1 MHFYL
6 RGIASGL
13 LLVAFPTLAAAQNG
27 RVGGFVRDDGGEPI
41 KGAVISAE
49 NQNTG
54 ASGFTA
60 ATDDRGRFMMIGL
73 QAGPWRFVA
82 FAPGYAMDRR
92 DLQVRFTSTNP
103 PLSFTLR
110 KNGPGPESRVSGIS
124 PRDVQRELAAADAL
138 FNEQKW
144 DEAIAAYR
152 AIAPKAP
159 ALTVVNLQIGAA
171 YRQKKDYDGAIAAY
185 NALLAA
191 EPTNQTAKLGIGL
204 AQLERGDT
212 AAAEQTFQQAA
223 EAVEAGPESF
233 FRLAEVKLAKGDVQ
247 QAEGWYQKA
256 AAADPSWPKPLYQL
270 GTIALN
276 QGNATVA
283 TEFMTR
289 VMAVAPLSPEASLAK
304 TALEKLAK

>member
-1 MHFYL
+1 MRPSVRAIVFGVMFTAL
-6 RGIASGL
+6 PA
-13 LLVAFPTLAAAQNG
+13 LAAAQNG
-27 RVGGFVRDDGGEPI
+27 RVGGFVRDDNGGPI
-41 KGAVISAE
+41 KGAVVSAE

-60 ATDDRGRFMMIGL
+60 ATDERGRFMMIGL

-124 PRDVQRELAAADAL
+124 PRDVQRELSAADAL
-138 FNEQKW
+138 FGEQKW

-171 YRQKKDYDGAIAAY
+171 YRQKKDYAEAIAAY
-185 NALLAA
+185 NAVLAT
-191 EPTNQTAKLGIGL
+191 EPSNQTAKVGIGL
-204 AQLERGDT
+204 AQLERGDA

-223 EAVEAGPESF
+223 EAAEAGPETF
-233 FRLAEVKLAKGDVQ
+233 YRLAEVKLARGDVQ

-256 AAADPSWPKPLYQL
+256 AAADPAWGKPLYQL

-276 QGNATVA
+276 QGNATAA

-289 VMAVAPLSPEASLAK
+289 VVTVAPLSPEAALAK
-304 TALEKLAK
+304 TALEKLAR

>member
-1 MHFYL
+1 MRPCV
-6 RGIASGL
+6 RGIAIGL
-13 LLVAFPTLAAAQNG
+13 LFAALPAVAAAQNG
-27 RVGGFVRDDGGEPI
+27 RVGGFVRDDQGEPI
-41 KGAVISAE
+41 KGAVVSAE

-54 ASGFTA
+54 ASGFTS

-103 PLSFTLR
+103 PLNLTLR
-110 KNGPGPESRVSGIS
+110 KNGPGPGSRVSGIS
-124 PRDVQRELAAADAL
+124 PRDIQRELAAADAL

-159 ALTVVNLQIGAA
+159 ALTVVNLQIAAA
-171 YRQKKDYDGAIAAY
+171 YRRKKDYDQAIAAY

-191 EPTNQTAKLGIGL
+191 EPSNQTAKVGIGL
-204 AQLERGDT
+204 AHLERGDAT
-212 AAAEQTFQQAA
+212 AAEQMLQQAA
-223 EAVEAGPESF
+223 EAPEAGPEAF
-233 FRLAEVKLAKGDVQ
+233 YRLAEVKLAKGDVS

-256 AAADPSWPKPLYQL
+256 AAADPSWAQPLYQL

-276 QGNATVA
+276 QGNVSAA
-283 TEFMTR
+283 TELLTR
-289 VMAVAPLSPEASLAK
+289 VLTMAPLSPEASLAK
-304 TALEKLAK
+304 TALEKLPK